1 MSDLVKREITELA
14 PNGSNYLSWSLDAE
28 IVLDEKNLLH
38 AIKPDKDKNATSA
51 ERAQALHF
59 LRHHI
64 SSSLKNEYMTK
75 RDPQVL
81 WNALHERF
89 EKMETVLLPRVKREW
104 QNLRYQ
110 DYKTVEDYNAKLYG
124 IVTRMK
130 LCGTTLTESDL
141 IEKTLSTFHPKLTYL
156 SRQYKKEKYK
166 KYIDLSNALQQ
177 DQGEDEELMQ
187 NHLTR
192 PTSSLS
198 KPEAHAVSS
207 SQKNE
212 GKGKGPQKAPWKGKS
227 QKVQNFKKKGEWKS
241 KKIPP
246 GGEYGKQ
253 DQECYRC
260 GMKGHWSRIC
270 RTPKHIVKLYQELKA
285 QLKNNQHEAHFV
297 STKKLGIGECS
308 KSKDKEESSKPEEK
322 EEVEALKKIEDVPA
336 AITSN
341 VSWDVIMKNLE
352 GMRTDMET
360 DEIEEDVQETL
371 FELLFSYPV
380 V

>member
-28 IVLDEKNLLH
+28 IVLDGKNLLH
-38 AIKPDKDKNATSA
+38 AIKPTNDKIATSA

-64 SSSLKNEYMTK
+64 SSSLKNEYMTE
-75 RDPQVL
+75 RDPIVL

-89 EKMETVLLPRVKREW
+89 EKMET
-104 QNLRYQ
+104 
-110 DYKTVEDYNAKLYG
+110 
-124 IVTRMK
+124 
-130 LCGTTLTESDL
+130 LCGLKLTESDL
-141 IEKTLSTFHPKLTYL
+141 IEKTLSTFHPKQTYL

-192 PTSSLS
+192 STGSLS
-198 KPEAHAVSS
+198 RPEANVVSS

-212 GKGKGPQKAPWKGKS
+212 GKGKESQKAPWKGKN
-227 QKVQNFKKKGEWKS
+227 QKFNNFKKKGQWKS

-253 DQECYRC
+253 DQECYKC

-270 RTPKHIVKLYQELKA
+270 RTPKHIVKLYQELNG
-285 QLKNNQHEAHFV
+285 QLKKRKTEHEAHFV
-297 STKKLGIGECS
+297 SSRKFEQGESS
-308 KSKDKEESSKPEEK
+308 KSKEMEIDSSKHEEK
-322 EEVEALKKIEDVPA
+322 NEAPA
-336 AITSN
+336 AEENPEDMLVDIKPT
-341 VSWDVIMKNLE
+341 DTMDEIMKNLE
-352 GMRTDMET
+352 NKIQQDDDDDLLGEELEDMHG
-360 DEIEEDVQETL
+360 DSV
-371 FELLFSYPV
+371 
-380 V
+380 

>member
-28 IVLDEKNLLH
+28 IVLDGKNLLH
-38 AIKPDKDKNATSA
+38 AIKPTNDKIATSA

-64 SSSLKNEYMTK
+64 SSSLKNEYMTE
-75 RDPQVL
+75 RDPIVL

-89 EKMETVLLPRVKREW
+89 EKMET
-104 QNLRYQ
+104 
-110 DYKTVEDYNAKLYG
+110 
-124 IVTRMK
+124 
-130 LCGTTLTESDL
+130 LCGLKLTESDL
-141 IEKTLSTFHPKLTYL
+141 IEKTLSTFHPKQTYL
-156 SRQYKKEKYK
+156 SRH
-166 KYIDLSNALQQ
+166 NALQQ

-192 PTSSLS
+192 PTGSLS
-198 KPEAHAVSS
+198 KPEANAVSS

-212 GKGKGPQKAPWKGKS
+212 GKGKESQKAPWKGKN
-227 QKVQNFKKKGEWKS
+227 QKFNNFKKKGQWKS

-270 RTPKHIVKLYQELKA
+270 RTPKHIVKLYQELNGQFK
-285 QLKNNQHEAHFV
+285 KRKTEHEAHFV
-297 STKKLGIGECS
+297 SSRKFEQGESS
-308 KSKDKEESSKPEEK
+308 KSKEMEIDSSKHEEK
-322 EEVEALKKIEDVPA
+322 NEAPA
-336 AITSN
+336 AEENPEDMLVDIKPT
-341 VSWDVIMKNLE
+341 DTMDDIMKNLE
-352 GMRTDMET
+352 NKIQQDDDDDLLGEELEDMHG
-360 DEIEEDVQETL
+360 DSV
-371 FELLFSYPV
+371 
-380 V
+380 